1 MLRKKMSDK
10 SRTSIMKRLKNDRYL
25 LFMLSFGFILYIVFK
40 WVPILGS
47 IIAFKDYTFSGGLL
61 GSEWVGL
68 KHFRALLTMPD
79 VIKVIKN
86 TVVISLLKLLFGF
99 PAPILLAL
107 LINEVSNKKFKKITQ
122 TISYLPH
129 FFSWVVIS
137 GLLMTVLSPSTGIIN
152 KIIVAFSGKP
162 IYFLANQKT
171 FVPVLVISDIWK
183 EIGWGSIIYLAALT
197 GISSE
202 LYEVAMIDGAGR
214 IRRIISITIPGLL
227 PTVAI
232 MLIMNAGNILN
243 AGFDQIFNLY
253 NPSVYDVADI
263 IDTYTY
269 RVGIGS
275 YEYSFATAVSLF
287 KSIAGMIMVFTAN
300 TLAKKMSDGEIAL
313 Y

>member
-202 LYEVAMIDGAGR
+202 LYEAAMIDGAGR